1 MKIGEYI
8 RQYRLE
14 HGISM
19 QRFAEMC
26 DLSRAYIYILES
38 GKNPS
43 TGRAPVPTIDTLKRI
58 AEVTNTTLD
67 ALLQTLDSDDGV
79 IVNAHSN
86 PLSMQR
92 LTMHALA
99 IREIAK
105 LSKSPNEE
113 KKSKLLEI
121 VTDLLQGD
129 YTIDQ
134 LNAISAVVKTM
145 K

>member
-19 QRFAEMC
+19 QHFADMC

-43 TGRAPVPTIDTLKRI
+43 TGRAPIPTIDTLKKI
-58 AEVTNTTLD
+58 AEVTNISLD
-67 ALLQTLDSDDGV
+67 SLLQALDSDDTV

-92 LTMHALA
+92 LTLHAMA
-99 IREIAK
+99 VRELAK

-121 VTDLLQGD
+121 VIDLLQGD
-129 YTIDQ
+129 FTIDQ
-134 LNAISAVVKTM
+134 LNAISAIIKTM

>member
-19 QRFAEMC
+19 QRFAEMS

-43 TGRAPVPTIDTLKRI
+43 TGRAPVPTIDTLKKI
-58 AEVTNTTLD
+58 ADVTNI
-67 ALLQTLDSDDGV
+67 TLDSLLQALDSEDSV

-92 LTMHALA
+92 LTLHAMA
-99 IREIAK
+99 VREIAK

-121 VTDLLQGD
+121 VIDLLQGD
-129 YTIDQ
+129 FDIDQ
-134 LNAISAVVKTM
+134 LNAISAIVKTM